1 MNAPG
6 LAVAIRVSLLVI
18 AATVLA
24 ACGDESSG
32 SGGAAQVNI
41 PNVVG
46 DTQAAA
52 TAAVTGA
59 GLTVGTLT
67 QTSSATVASGSV
79 VSETPA
85 AGTSAASGSSVAL
98 VVSTGPPTVAAPTV
112 VGDTQSAASTT
123 LTGAGLTVGMVTVA
137 SSTTVASGKVISE
150 SPAAGTSVPVG
161 SAVSLVVSSGVTFG
175 GVVASGSAVANNPGY
190 ALDAV
195 TGTQIPFTTD
205 VKGNYS
211 VDVFGYSGP
220 FLLRVLGVS
229 AGGTPVDLYSLAATA
244 ATAGGTTVDV
254 TPLSDLVLGY
264 AAGVTATNL
273 EASCTGNLPACP
285 ALLNGILA
293 SLATANSAVVG
304 AIPASVWS
312 AFGITPAT
320 FNAITAQ
327 FATTHTGVDGLLDAL
342 SVVPPVTS
350 GASYTVTLV
359 GATPITLA
367 TVPTSGTAGTPGAAP
382 VAGSVPTTAAVAQA
396 ANVAAVEPEIQTFF
410 ASVSALFATSQPTAT
425 QVGAFLAPGF
435 LNEGENAATF
445 AMNFAT
451 GNPVGFTI
459 TGGGVAPYSG
469 AQYTGPVGTLA
480 GPAITYDANNCVT
493 SIWVYLS
500 NSNNTYQLV
509 DTIPATNA
517 AGTCTG
523 GTWLF
528 AGNGRNYSSELVAAF
543 NQVQTQLSATG
554 ATYTTGLKLAT
565 LSNQTPDNSAA
576 AAPYTYVAVGGP
588 GITTVGA
595 RQAGQADTGY
605 VLLVAAS
612 VPPAP
617 AIVNANN
624 AIWNNTTFQPDPYY
638 AGSSVLQSCA
648 AILASSSRVY
658 SSGTPCY
665 DANLAAGSD
674 YGIAFYDAG
683 FNLLAIEE
691 QRVNIS
697 PATTVVPT
705 SYYPTITG
713 VSPAS
718 VTSIPAGSTTTSVT
732 VTSTAPAGS
741 YNGTVTL
748 DYSVTNVG
756 NIYTNSVNV
765 VPTTTPITTPFSV
778 SGLSVAPTNG
788 FAGTDDY
795 IGGIHV
801 STGLQ
806 F

>member
-1 MNAPG
+1 MRERGNAVRG
-6 LAVAIRVSLLVI
+6 LVLAVI
-18 AATVLA
+18 AAAIT
-24 ACGDESSG
+24 ACGDG
-32 SGGAAQVNI
+32 SDGSAAQISV

-46 DTQAAA
+46 DTQSAA
-52 TAAVTGA
+52 TSALSAIGVM
-59 GLTVGTLT
+59 VGTVT
-67 QTSSATVASGSV
+67 AQSSATVASGLVITQSPA
-79 VSETPA
+79 PA
-85 AGTSAASGSSVAL
+85 ASVSKGSAVNL
-98 VVSTGPPTVAAPTV
+98 VISTGPPTVAEPTV
-112 VGDTQSAASTT
+112 VGDTQSAASTA
-123 LTGAGLTVGMVTVA
+123 LTGAGLTVGMVTMA
-137 SSTTVASGKVISE
+137 SSTTVAPGNVISE
-150 SPAAGTSVPVG
+150 SPAAGTSVAVG

-175 GVVASGSAVANNPGY
+175 GVVAAGSAVANNPGY

-205 VKGNYS
+205 ASGNYR
-211 VDVFGYSGP
+211 VDVFGYTGP

-229 AGGTPVDLYSLAATA
+229 LGATPVDLYSLAAA
-244 ATAGGTTVDV
+244 ATTAGGTTVNV

-264 AAGVTATNL
+264 AAGVTTANL
-273 EASCTGNLPACP
+273 EATCTGNLPACP

-293 SLATANSAVVG
+293 SLTTANSAVVA

-320 FNAITAQ
+320 FNAITTQ

-342 SVVPPVTS
+342 SIVPPATT
-350 GASYTVTLV
+350 GAGYTVSFV
-359 GATPITLA
+359 GATPTPLA
-367 TVPTSGTAGTPGAAP
+367 TVPTSGTAGTEGGAP
-382 VAGSVPTTAAVAQA
+382 VASPAPSTAAVAQA
-396 ANVAAVEPEIQTFF
+396 ANLAAVEPEIQAFF
-410 ASVSALFATSQPTAT
+410 ASVTAFYATSQPTAA
-425 QVGAFLAPGF
+425 QVAARLAPGF
-435 LNEGENAATF
+435 LNDGQNAATYS
-445 AMNFAT
+445 ANSAT
-451 GNPVGFTI
+451 NPVGFTV

-500 NSNNTYQLV
+500 NSSNTYQLV

-528 AGNGRNYSSELVAAF
+528 AGNGRTYHSELVAAF

-554 ATYTTGLKLAT
+554 ATYTTGLNLTT

-576 AAPYTYVAVGGP
+576 TAPYTYVAVGGP
-588 GITTVGA
+588 GITTIGA
-595 RQAGQADTGY
+595 HKAGQADTGY
-605 VLLVAAS
+605 VLLVAA
-612 VPPAP
+612 PIPAAP
-617 AIVNANN
+617 AIVNSNN
-624 AIWNNTTFQPDPYY
+624 AIWNNTTFQVDSYY
-638 AGSSVLQSCA
+638 AGSAVLQGCGV
-648 AILASSSRVY
+648 IIASGSNAY
-658 SSGTPCY
+658 NSGTPCH
-665 DANLAAGSD
+665 DSTLVAGSD
-674 YGIAFYDAG
+674 YGIVFYDAN
-683 FNLLAIEE
+683 FNVLALEE

-741 YNGTVTL
+741 YTGTVTL

-756 NIYTNSVNV
+756 NIYSNSVNV

-778 SGLSVAPTNG
+778 SGLSVVPTNG
-788 FAGTDDY
+788 FAGMDDY
-795 IGGIHV
+795 IGGLHV
-801 STGLQ
+801 STGWK